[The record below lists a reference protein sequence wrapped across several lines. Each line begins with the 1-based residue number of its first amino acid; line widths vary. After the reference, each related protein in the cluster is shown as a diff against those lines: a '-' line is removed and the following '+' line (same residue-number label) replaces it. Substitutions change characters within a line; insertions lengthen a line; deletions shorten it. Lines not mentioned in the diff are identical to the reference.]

1 MLDFIVKIKRKHYSQ
16 TLLEDCKYEIKM
28 TKMESFING
37 KLEPSQ
43 SDDESDS
50 DSDSDMIS
58 ISSRFSLYI
67 FFFIQ

>member
-1 MLDFIVKIKRKHYSQ
+1 MLDFIVKIKRKHHPQ

-37 KLEPSQ
+37 KLEPSP
-43 SDDESDS
+43 SDDES

-58 ISSRFSLYI
+58 ISSRFSIYI

>member
-1 MLDFIVKIKRKHYSQ
+1 MLDFIVKIKRKHYPQ
-16 TLLEDCKYEIKM
+16 TLLEDCKYQIKM

-37 KLEPSQ
+37 KLEPSP
-43 SDDESDS
+43 SDEESDS
-50 DSDSDMIS
+50 GSDMIS

>member
-1 MLDFIVKIKRKHYSQ
+1 MLDFIVKIKRKNYPQ

-37 KLEPSQ
+37 KLEPSL

-50 DSDSDMIS
+50 DSDMTS